1 MRVGVSAGKSVGDAV
16 RRNRAKRLLRA
27 GITPVLSQIKP
38 DVDILLIA
46 RQPLTET
53 KTAEAQ
59 EAIQKL
65 LLRARLI
72 EVNRHGT

>member
-1 MRVGVSAGKSVGDAV
+1 MGVTAGKSVGDAV

-27 GITPVLSQIKP
+27 GIAPLLSQIKP
-38 DVDILLIA
+38 GVDILLIA
-46 RQPLTET
+46 RQPLVEVKAAET
-53 KTAEAQ
+53 QA
-59 EAIQKL
+59 AIQKL

>member
-1 MRVGVSAGKSVGDAV
+1 MRVGVTAGKSVGDAV

-27 GITPVLSQIKP
+27 GIAPMLSQIKP

-46 RQPLTET
+46 RQPLVEAKATET
-53 KTAEAQ
+53 QA
-59 EAIQKL
+59 AIQTL

-72 EVNRHGT
+72 EVDRHGT